1 MDNTSYQVFCGIDV
15 GKASHYA
22 VALNRDGE
30 RLAGTDVHQD
40 EASMRRLF
48 ADLSRHGKVLVI
60 VDQPRNIGALPVAV
74 ARDCGIDV
82 AYLPGLRM
90 RRIADLYPGNGKTD
104 AKDAFIIAD
113 AARTLPDTL
122 LPIGENNDLVEGLRM
137 LAGFDA
143 DLAVDENR
151 LINRLRSVLLSVH
164 PALERAI
171 GAQMHRPIGPG
182 LLAKFGGPVGFSAA
196 SRRDIESQAEV
207 LAPRLWKK
215 IVDSILTALAEQTV
229 SVPGTAQADVVIKH
243 LAGQLLDVRVARRDL
258 AAHFEQALTVHP
270 AGPILSS
277 LPGVGV
283 RTGVTMLVE
292 ITDIGR
298 FRDGG
303 SLAVYAGV
311 APRTHRSGTSI
322 KGEHRQH
329 SGNARLKR
337 AMYLSAFA
345 ALKDPVSRAYY
356 DRKRA
361 EGKNHRSA
369 LICLARRRIDVLHAM
384 LRSNT
389 HYQPMANLGPSESRD
404 QDRVD
409 AA

>member
-1 MDNTSYQVFCGIDV
+1 MGETVDNTNYQVFCGIDV
-15 GKASHYA
+15 GKTSHYA

-30 RLAGTDVHQD
+30 RLVGLEVYQD
-40 EASMRRLF
+40 EAELRRLF
-48 ADLSRHGKVLVI
+48 TDLSRHGKVLVV

-74 ARDCGIDV
+74 ARDCGV
-82 AYLPGLRM
+82 EGAYLPGLRM

-122 LPIGENNDLVEGLRM
+122 LPIGESSDLVEGLR
-137 LAGFDA
+137 LLSGFDA

-182 LLAKFGGPVGFSAA
+182 LLAKFGGPVGFAAA
-196 SRRDIESQAEV
+196 SRRQLDSCAEG

-215 IVDSILTALAEQTV
+215 IVDSIVASLAEQTV
-229 SVPGTAQADVVIKH
+229 SVPGATQADLVIKH

-258 AAHFEQALTVHP
+258 AARFEHALTEHP
-270 AGPILSS
+270 AGPILTS

-298 FRDGG
+298 FRDAGA
-303 SLAVYAGV
+303 LAVYAGV

-369 LICLARRRIDVLHAM
+369 LICLARRRSSVLYAM
-384 LRSNT
+384 LTNET
-389 HYQPMANLGPSESRD
+389 HYRVAPQRA
-404 QDRVD
+404 QDMV

>member
-1 MDNTSYQVFCGIDV
+1 MDSNSYQVFCGIDV
-15 GKASHYA
+15 GKTRHYA

-30 RLAGTDVHQD
+30 RLAGLEVHQD
-40 EASMRRLF
+40 EAELRRLLS
-48 ADLSRHGKVLVI
+48 DLGCHGKVLVV

-74 ARDCGIDV
+74 ARDCGVDV

-113 AARTLPDTL
+113 AARTLPGTL
-122 LPIGENNDLVEGLRM
+122 LPVGEGNDLVEGLRM
-137 LAGFDA
+137 LSGFDA
-143 DLAVDENR
+143 DLAIDESR

-171 GAQMHRPIGPG
+171 GAQMHRPVGPG
-182 LLAKFGGPVGFSAA
+182 LLAKFGGPVGFAAA
-196 SRRDIESQAEV
+196 SRRQLDSHAEG

-215 IVDSILTALAEQTV
+215 IVDSIIGALSEQTV
-229 SVPGTAQADVVIKH
+229 SVPGAAQADLVIKH
-243 LAGQLLDVRVARRDL
+243 LAGQLLEVRAARRDL
-258 AAHFEQALTVHP
+258 SARFEEALTEHP
-270 AGPILSS
+270 AGAILSS

-298 FRDGG
+298 FRDAGA
-303 SLAVYAGV
+303 LAVYAGV

-345 ALKDPVSRAYY
+345 ALKDPISRAYY

-369 LICLARRRIDVLHAM
+369 LICLARRRSNVVYAM
-384 LRSNT
+384 LKTQELYRPPGST
-389 HYQPMANLGPSESRD
+389 TQASEVG
-404 QDRVD
+404 QTAL